1 MGSDF
6 LVSLDFYPHIF
17 SRQLHPRHF
26 KCLMLFVNFNHK
38 ITDSGVLQLKFL
50 IFDNSEVKPLK
61 KHTVFVF
68 ILVVFLCQAL
78 ADCLAQSPRE
88 GYIRTSDGVRL
99 FYKVVGSGSDVLVAV
114 HGGPGNSL
122 TSIEPDLAPLA
133 KNRTVIYYDQR
144 GGGRSDLIKDEK
156 KLSIN
161 KHIEDLE
168 AVRQFFKLDKM
179 TLLGNS
185 WGGMLIGFYAAAHP
199 DKVERMI
206 LHSPGEPTRDF
217 AIEAVEEMRSRID
230 QRYNAE
236 QKKRYKFVSNYQN
249 WVKASDPRAVCREFY
264 QLLLPIYVSKPES
277 ATVLKGD
284 VCSGSDDA
292 VRYQQFVNVQI
303 MNSLGDWNLLPSL
316 SVVKAPVLV
325 IHGAADPIP
334 IESSEAWTSA
344 MPNAR
349 LLIINGAGHIPQIE
363 QPDIFFK
370 AVETFLK
377 GNFPPMQ
384 KSFNLLRKRVEI

>member
-1 MGSDF
+1 M
-6 LVSLDFYPHIF
+6 
-17 SRQLHPRHF
+17 
-26 KCLMLFVNFNHK
+26 
-38 ITDSGVLQLKFL
+38 
-50 IFDNSEVKPLK
+50 
-61 KHTVFVF
+61 
-68 ILVVFLCQAL
+68 
-78 ADCLAQSPRE
+78 
-88 GYIRTSDGVRL
+88 
-99 FYKVVGSGSDVLVAV
+99 FYKVVGSGSDVLVVV

-144 GGGRSDLIKDEK
+144 GNGRSDLIKDEK
-156 KLSIN
+156 KLAVN

-185 WGGMLIGFYAAAHP
+185 WGGMLIGFYAAHP
-199 DKVERMI
+199 DRIERMI
-206 LHSPGEPTRDF
+206 LHSPGEPTRGF
-217 AIEAVEEMRSRID
+217 AVEQVEEIQQRID
-230 QRYNAE
+230 QRLNAE
-236 QKKRYKFVSNYQN
+236 QKKRFRFVSDYQN

-264 QLLLPIYVSKPES
+264 QLLLSVYVSKPES
-277 ATVLKGD
+277 VALLKGD
-284 VCSGSDDA
+284 VYSGSDDA

-316 SVVKAPVLV
+316 VAVKAPVLV

-334 IESSEAWTSA
+334 IESSEAWASA

-349 LLIINGAGHIPQIE
+349 LLIVNGAGHIPQVE
-363 QPDIFFK
+363 QPEIFFK

-377 GNFPPMQ
+377 GNFPSDAKKVQ
-384 KSFNLLRKRVEI
+384 TSNKKN